1 LYNLILNKQKKLVSG
16 LNARGITFDNR
27 VAPTSQLAS
36 KDVHAEPQ
44 IDNRRPISSG
54 SKTVEKK
61 QKINVKKQD
70 PLPIS

>member
-16 LNARGITFDNR
+16 INAKVTFDNR
-27 VAPTSQLAS
+27 VAPTNQLAS

-54 SKTVEKK
+54 SKTAEKK

-70 PLPIS
+70 LLPIT